1 MFLLIGGNF
10 YPCLMQK
17 AWGELPVFEVMVWQQ
32 CNLLRPSL
40 NYFCLLQCV
49 IQESWLQR
57 TVVRKKLPKTSKN
70 FPPIFKSV
78 QIARNKRLSY
88 WFTVLYA

>member
-17 AWGELPVFEVMVWQQ
+17 AWGELPVFEVMVWQR
-32 CNLLRPSL
+32 CDLLRPSL
-40 NYFCLLQCV
+40 NCFCLLQCNTR
-49 IQESWLQR
+49 IMAPKDGR
-57 TVVRKKLPKTSKN
+57 PKKTSKN